1 MRYKPPDFKTLS
13 EMAAIGVGRLTED
26 EARDIIESI
35 RWPNGIMLCQRHNS
49 INLSQARVVSQ
60 VFITGNRLPRTAF
73 PNPRQGR
80 PGFGIKPFQVDRGLT
95 VSQESL

>member
-13 EMAAIGVGRLTED
+13 EMAAIDVGRLTED

-49 INLSQARVVSQ
+49 INLSQTRVVSQ
-60 VFITGNRLPRTAF
+60 VFITGNRLPRNVFRTRA
-73 PNPRQGR
+73 NSGR
-80 PGFGIKPFQVDRGLT
+80 VLALNLFRRKGV
-95 VSQESL
+95 

>member
-13 EMAAIGVGRLTED
+13 EMAAIDVGRLTED

-49 INLSQARVVSQ
+49 INLSQAKVVSQ
-60 VFITGNRLPRTAF
+60 VFITGNRLPRNVFRTRAKA
-73 PNPRQGR
+73 GR
-80 PGFGIKPFQVDRGLT
+80 VLALNLFRRTGV
-95 VSQESL
+95 

>member
-35 RWPNGIMLCQRHNS
+35 RWPNGICY
-49 INLSQARVVSQ
+49 VK
-60 VFITGNRLPRTAF
+60 
-73 PNPRQGR
+73 
-80 PGFGIKPFQVDRGLT
+80 GIIP
-95 VSQESL
+95 